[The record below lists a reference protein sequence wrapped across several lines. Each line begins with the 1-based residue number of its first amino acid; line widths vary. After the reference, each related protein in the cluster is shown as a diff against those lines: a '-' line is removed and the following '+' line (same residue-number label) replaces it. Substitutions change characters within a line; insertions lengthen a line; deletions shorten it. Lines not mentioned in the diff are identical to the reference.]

1 MNGIVKEVEK
11 RCLRICC
18 RGKKLTLKIMKR
30 QENAKEPSKWNG
42 HGFSRTREIRGN
54 ATRDSSILSTI
65 GMRLIEDL
73 NVEKDEINGLGL
85 LVSAFELD
93 SDC

>member
-1 MNGIVKEVEK
+1 MTARSERSRKEMFK
-11 RCLRICC
+11 NILSR
-18 RGKKLTLKIMKR
+18 KKITFKIMKR
-30 QENAKEPSKWNG
+30 QQNAKEPSKWNG

-73 NVEKDEINGLGL
+73 NVEKDEISGK
-85 LVSAFELD
+85 D
-93 SDC
+93 